1 MDESSIH
8 HPRRRVVTIG
18 RFLFCLVII
27 STATSCSLLQT
38 NSKPVDPNAPS
49 WVRRLNVFDDASIWD
64 GFFTP
69 GDGNEKTRLVALE
82 RHQPGKIPVVLV
94 HGLVSGPTTWQDL
107 LTFLNSDPE
116 IQSRF
121 EFWAFRYPTG
131 ESYLIAA
138 ADLRRELQQRLK
150 RLDPDGRDPALQNV
164 VLIGHS
170 MGGIVSKLQVTRSD
184 NLLWESV
191 SKRPFSELKAKEATR
206 NKIHSLFFFEPQP
219 AVKRV
224 VFIATPHHG
233 SKLTESF
240 VGKLARQLVFF
251 PAMLQSGYHEL
262 LQANSDALL
271 PTNSMTVPTSVDHLS
286 PDSPV
291 LKATNRLPFADGV
304 RRHSII
310 GTAVKLPNGRVL
322 DGVVTLESA
331 RLPNVDS
338 ELLVPATHTEIH
350 RNARTFQEV
359 RRILLLHARD
369 RADRQLQSRHSAAAI
384 VTPQ

>member
-1 MDESSIH
+1 MNAPPNS
-8 HPRRRVVTIG
+8 PTRKRRVVAAV
-18 RFLFCLVII
+18 RRLVLCLAVVA
-27 STATSCSLLQT
+27 ATSGCSLLPT
-38 NSKPVDPNAPS
+38 NAPPADPNAPS
-49 WVRRLNVFDDASIWD
+49 WLRRLNLFDDASIWD

-69 GDGNEKTRLVALE
+69 GDGDETSRLVLLE

-107 LTFLNSDPE
+107 LARLNDDPE
-116 IQSRF
+116 VRGRF

-138 ADLRRELQQRLK
+138 ADLRRELRQKLE
-150 RLDPDGRDPALQNV
+150 RLDPDGRDPALRNI
-164 VLIGHS
+164 VLVGHS

-184 NLLWESV
+184 GVLWSGV
-191 SKRPFSELKAKEATR
+191 SKRPFAELQADEPTR
-206 NKIHSLFFFEPQP
+206 DKIRGLFFFEPLP
-219 AVKRV
+219 AVQRV
-224 VFIATPHHG
+224 VFIATPHRG

-240 VGKLARQLVFF
+240 VGKLARQLVIF
-251 PAMLQSGYHEL
+251 PAMLQAGYREL

-291 LKATNRLPFADGV
+291 LQATNRLPFADGV

-322 DGVVTLESA
+322 DGVVTLDSA
-331 RLPNVDS
+331 RLPNGES

-350 RNARTFQEV
+350 RDRRTFDEV
-359 RRILLLHARD
+359 RRILLQHAGSVD
-369 RADRQLQSRHSAAAI
+369 PSNRHSANA
-384 VTPQ
+384 VRTMN

>member
-1 MDESSIH
+1 MDESQVSAVNV
-8 HPRRRVVTIG
+8 RRRRMAVCRLAV
-18 RFLFCLVII
+18 CLAVIA
-27 STATSCSLLQT
+27 TATSCSLLQT
-38 NSKPVDPNAPS
+38 HNQPADANAPS
-49 WVRRLNVFDDASIWD
+49 WARRLNIFDDASIWD

-69 GDGNEKTRLVALE
+69 GDSNEKTRLVALE

-94 HGLVSGPTTWQDL
+94 HGLVSGPTTWEAL
-107 LTFLNSDPE
+107 LTFLNNDPD
-116 IQSRF
+116 IRKRY

-138 ADLRRELQQRLK
+138 ADLRRELQQKLK
-150 RLDPDGRDPALQNV
+150 RLDPDGRDPALQDV

-184 NLLWESV
+184 DLMWESV
-191 SKRPFSELKAKEATR
+191 SQRPFAELKADEPTR
-206 NKIHSLFFFEPQP
+206 KKIHDLFFFEPQP
-219 AVKRV
+219 AIKRV

-251 PAMLQSGYHEL
+251 PAMVQSGYHQL

-271 PTNSMTVPTSVDHLS
+271 PTNSMTVPTSVDHLA

-291 LKATNRLPFADGV
+291 LKATNRLPFASGV
-304 RRHSII
+304 HLHSII

-350 RNARTFQEV
+350 RDKRTFREI
-359 RRILLLHARD
+359 RRILVLHAQELDQRTE
-369 RADRQLQSRHSAAAI
+369 RQSPVLQR
-384 VTPQ
+384 